1 MTEVYTGSQV
11 AGEGFQREKDPEQG
25 KTVSM
30 VTVGAGSCPIR
41 VSSWSHFLKL
51 EGTPELPRERIWS
64 EIKYFHGVVQATL
77 SQPSE
82 FLTAAGNL
90 SPWGGHC

>member
-1 MTEVYTGSQV
+1 MKSIQAPKVLG
-11 AGEGFQREKDPEQG
+11 GGRFQKGKDPEQG

-51 EGTPELPRERIWS
+51 EEAPELPRQRENLVRNK
-64 EIKYFHGVVQATL
+64 KYFHGVVQAL
-77 SQPSE
+77 SLGPLGSQQQQV
-82 FLTAAGNL
+82 T
-90 SPWGGHC
+90 